1 MNISDKMGLYLLEKM
16 DNDLESNKNQIKVKE
31 EVIEKIG
38 VYNAQLAE
46 QIEEWKYKYFKLE
59 EECCELKKKNKCL
72 ENDKVFHV
80 NEIQKRNKEIKDL
93 EIQKEDIAKKD
104 DELLNEKN
112 DEIIKLGVKILE
124 LENKLEVA
132 TAMVGLKN
140 EVTPPPKQRGRK
152 KGVVA
157 NGN

>member
-38 VYNAQLAE
+38 VYNAQLEE

-80 NEIQKRNKEIKDL
+80 NEIQKRNKEIK
-93 EIQKEDIAKKD
+93 
-104 DELLNEKN
+104 
-112 DEIIKLGVKILE
+112 E